1 MQLKINIYIIVVT
14 ISKNIQWFSPGT
26 LVSSTYKI
34 VHHDIAEILLA
45 VALNTINPTLKTIY
59 IGGSFSFQFTLK
71 DGVCDRLPD
80 QCSDAQQ
87 LYDQTDDFKKG

>member
-1 MQLKINIYIIVVT
+1 MPEIV
-14 ISKNIQWFSPGT
+14 
-26 LVSSTYKI
+26 
-34 VHHDIAEILLA
+34 LA

-87 LYDQTDDFKKG
+87 LYDQTDDFQKG